1 MCDTTTTTD
10 PGPDYAALAAGGAS
24 TLDARSDRWWHLEGG
39 YDKLRQMPLNPISLD
54 HLNMAGPE
62 SCVLGQAYGEWAD
75 APLQLQGLPSFFVQ
89 LPCPAFRA
97 PADVWAR
104 YRTEVDAAYA
114 ALTKAWREL
123 IKARRD
129 ADQ

>member
-1 MCDTTTTTD
+1 
-10 PGPDYAALAAGGAS
+10 
-24 TLDARSDRWWHLEGG
+24 
-39 YDKLRQMPLNPISLD
+39 
-54 HLNMAGPE
+54 
-62 SCVLGQAYGEWAD
+62 
-75 APLQLQGLPSFFVQ
+75 
-89 LPCPAFRA
+89 
-97 PADVWAR
+97 VWAR